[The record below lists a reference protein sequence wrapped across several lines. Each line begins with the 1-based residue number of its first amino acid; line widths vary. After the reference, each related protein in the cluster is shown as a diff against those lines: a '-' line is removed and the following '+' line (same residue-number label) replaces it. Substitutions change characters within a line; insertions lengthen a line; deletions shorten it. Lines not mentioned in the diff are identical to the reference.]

1 MYNVYGNMPFTFRKL
16 DMDGLV
22 LITPNVFGDGRGYF
36 AEIYKH
42 SEFKKNRI
50 DRVFVQDSH
59 SMSKK
64 GVLRGLH
71 YQLRPVEQGK
81 IIRVIGGEIFDVA
94 VDIRKGSQSYG
105 KWFGT
110 RLSEENRFMLFIP
123 PGFAHGFVTLKD
135 NTEILYKMTN
145 EYSKKHER
153 GIIWNDP
160 EINIK
165 WPIKN
170 PVVSDKDTKFP
181 RLEHAD
187 NNFKF
192 S

>member
-1 MYNVYGNMPFTFRKL
+1 MPFTFRKL